1 MLWPLLALLSRGV
14 DTLGGFLKD
23 WVGSLCSLC
32 SLCSSLVVYS
42 MNVSSLSLGVLLL
55 SCLMSGIGL
64 VFFLV
69 YDESIFFMCLSLFS
83 SLMGLIRVISI
94 VIFIMVK
101 VIFSIISLEG
111 RVPGGFHPKHPPS
124 LCDI

>member
-23 WVGSLCSLC
+23 GVGSLC

-83 SLMGLIRVISI
+83 SLMGIIRVISI
-94 VIFIMVK
+94 VIFIMTR

-124 LCDI
+124 PCDI

>member
-1 MLWPLLALLSRGV
+1 
-14 DTLGGFLKD
+14 
-23 WVGSLCSLC
+23 
-32 SLCSSLVVYS
+32 

-83 SLMGLIRVISI
+83 SLMGFIRVISI
-94 VIFIMVK
+94 VIFIMIRVI
-101 VIFSIISLEG
+101 VIFIFIFSIISLEG

-124 LCDI
+124 PCDI

>member
-1 MLWPLLALLSRGV
+1 
-14 DTLGGFLKD
+14 
-23 WVGSLCSLC
+23 
-32 SLCSSLVVYS
+32 

-55 SCLMSGIGL
+55 SSLMSGIGL

-83 SLMGLIRVISI
+83 SLMGFIRVISI
-94 VIFIMVK
+94 VIFIMTRVIFI

-124 LCDI
+124 PCDI

>member
-1 MLWPLLALLSRGV
+1 MLWTLLALLSRGV

-23 WVGSLCSLC
+23 GVG

-42 MNVSSLSLGVLLL
+42 MNVSSLSLGVSLL
-55 SCLMSGIGL
+55 SSLMSGIGL

-83 SLMGLIRVISI
+83 SLMRFIRVISI

-124 LCDI
+124 PCDI

>member
-1 MLWPLLALLSRGV
+1 
-14 DTLGGFLKD
+14 
-23 WVGSLCSLC
+23 
-32 SLCSSLVVYS
+32 

-55 SCLMSGIGL
+55 SSLMCGIGL

-83 SLMGLIRVISI
+83 SLMVFIRVISI
-94 VIFIMVK
+94 VIFIMIRIIFI

-124 LCDI
+124 PCDI